1 MLMVNDLERRHETET
16 ITVLNLIQRMDKG
29 IIILILKNAR
39 FSGKGRQL
47 LHYEN
52 S

>member
-1 MLMVNDLERRHETET
+1 MLMVNDLERRHETEI
-16 ITVLNLIQRMDKG
+16 ITVLNLIQRMEK
-29 IIILILKNAR
+29 ILILKTAR

-47 LHYEN
+47 LRYEN